1 LNVVSWHTGVP
12 FTAYLGG
19 GASNNSGT
27 GANFSERAEQIG
39 NPNVGLCGGT
49 ALDFFN
55 TNAFAVP
62 AQATYGN
69 ERRGAIEGP
78 CSFSW
83 SASLAKSFRYGP
95 RERQHRVDIRWEV
108 QNLTNTP
115 SFSGISTTFGAAIFG
130 QVTSAGAMRTMDVM
144 LRFNF

>member
-1 LNVVSWHTGVP
+1 VDT
-12 FTAYLGG
+12 
-19 GASNNSGT
+19 
-27 GANFSERAEQIG
+27 
-39 NPNVGLCGGT
+39 CGGST
-49 ALDFFN
+49 LDFFN
-55 TNAFAVP
+55 SGAFAVP
-62 AQATYGN
+62 AAGAYGD

-95 RERQHRVDIRWEV
+95 RERQRSVTVRWEV

-115 SFSGISTTFGAAIFG
+115 SYTGISTTLGSPLFG
-130 QVTSAGAMRTMDVM
+130 QVNAAGSMRSMDVM